1 MTHSIDAPF
10 FERLKALYDRMDKTW
25 ESAAAHYG
33 FVCRGCQENCCETE
47 FYHHTHIERD
57 YLISGLATL
66 ARPVVEDIQ
75 SRAVAV
81 CATRATAEPTRPPL
95 RVMCPLN
102 SDGLCR
108 LYRFR
113 PMICRLHG
121 IPHELTRP
129 GAIPLR
135 QPGCKAGEHLF
146 DRATYHR
153 FDRTPFYTE
162 MAQIEMD
169 YRQATNSRARLR
181 LTIAE
186 MVVPR

>member
-1 MTHSIDAPF
+1 MPDPNDAPF
-10 FERLKALYDRMDKTW
+10 FERLAALYTRMDEAW
-25 ESAAAHYG
+25 ERAAAHYG
-33 FVCRGCQENCCETE
+33 FVCRGCSENCCETE
-47 FYHHTHIERD
+47 FYHHTHIERN
-57 YLISGLATL
+57 YLISGMATL
-66 ARPVVEDIQ
+66 TPATITDVQ
-75 SRAVAV
+75 TKAAAV
-81 CATRATAEPTRPPL
+81 CETRAAAEPTREPL

-102 SDGLCR
+102 GDGLCR

-129 GAIPLR
+129 GATPVQ
-135 QPGCKAGEHLF
+135 QPGCRAGAHLF
-146 DRATYHR
+146 DSTTYHR

-169 YRQATNSRARLR
+169 YRRATNNQTRLK

-186 MVVPR
+186 MVLPR